1 MSDYQKKRQ
10 MKGQSF
16 LPEKSVLQQET
27 KPQPP
32 AFIKNVARP
41 VAKVQKKDDDGW
53 GDMEPDADGLDE
65 FDYKNT
71 DLNKCSE
78 YELKK
83 HKKKMDEN
91 FVQNQLKPGDPGY
104 QYDKRVKFDY
114 DHDELEQ
121 NSWDEDEEDEIDS
134 DEYDR
139 KTGKTANVKGSSKT
153 ALEIAMEKAMAAAN
167 LGDDYDDEDYFDD
180 DFA

>member
-1 MSDYQKKRQ
+1 
-10 MKGQSF
+10 
-16 LPEKSVLQQET
+16 
-27 KPQPP
+27 
-32 AFIKNVARP
+32 VARP

-91 FVQNQLKPGDPGY
+91 FV
-104 QYDKRVKFDY
+104 
-114 DHDELEQ
+114 
-121 NSWDEDEEDEIDS
+121 
-134 DEYDR
+134 
-139 KTGKTANVKGSSKT
+139 
-153 ALEIAMEKAMAAAN
+153 
-167 LGDDYDDEDYFDD
+167 
-180 DFA
+180 